1 MRLKCP
7 AVNVHVILRG
17 MRRRLS
23 VQAEAV
29 GKNNVY
35 KVTQLFIEGTF
46 AGVFRN
52 IHFGKFLKG
61 GKMEWLAP

>member
-7 AVNVHVILRG
+7 AVDLDVILRG

-23 VQAEAV
+23 IQAEAIRED
-29 GKNNVY
+29 NVY
-35 KVTQLFIEGTF
+35 KVTFLFIEGTF

-52 IHFGKFLKG
+52 IHLVSF
-61 GKMEWLAP
+61 

>member
-7 AVNVHVILRG
+7 AVDLNVILRG

-23 VQAEAV
+23 VQAEAIRE
-29 GKNNVY
+29 NNVY

-46 AGVFRN
+46 ASVFRN

-61 GKMEWLAP
+61 GKMEWLTP

>member
-7 AVNVHVILRG
+7 AVDFHVILRG

-29 GKNNVY
+29 GEGNVY

-46 AGVFRN
+46 AGVFCN
-52 IHFGKFLKG
+52 IHFGKFLKD
-61 GKMEWLAP
+61 GKMQWLTP

>member
-7 AVNVHVILRG
+7 AVDLHVILRG
-17 MRRRLS
+17 MRRRLP
-23 VQAEAV
+23 VQAEATRE
-29 GKNNVY
+29 NNVY
-35 KVTQLFIEGTF
+35 KVSQLFVKGTF
-46 AGVFRN
+46 AGVFCN